1 MKLLFTKISLLILFL
16 SIFLACDVVKKVP
29 EQKFLLKK
37 NTILVD
43 GKNNKDEALLEQVV
57 QKPNSA
63 LMGFKLRLRLF
74 NLANEN
80 ADSTYKAKFISNPKK
95 YERKSKWLSKKQ
107 VNRLGKSF
115 WYSGWHNFLLKT
127 GEPPVVTDEAK
138 SIKTIKRFKALYFNK
153 GFFSTKTSFT
163 PLYKNKKIGE
173 ITYKIETGK
182 STFLDTLTTEILTP
196 ALDSLY
202 LISKNKSFIKEGQQY
217 NTEKFEMER
226 SRITSYFRNHGAY
239 QFQQQSIEFVIDTL
253 NLNRK
258 APVKIKIGNQPNKN
272 NDTLSAK
279 PYEIFR
285 IGEVNIFTTDKSSN
299 AKLKQA
305 DSAVYKN
312 FNLYST
318 DKLRYRPK
326 AITNAVFIFKDSLY
340 SDNNYTLT
348 LKSLSNLRMFKY
360 PVIKYVEDTVTNKLK
375 ANIFLVSVEKYKF
388 KISSDVTH
396 SNIYDLGIA
405 GSSSVSIRNIFRGA
419 ETLEIGLR
427 GNIGASRDAA
437 NPDNQFFNISEI
449 GADLRLSFPRLFLPF
464 KTEKII
470 PKVMFPSSYISS
482 GFAKQRNIGLD
493 KENFTAALSYSWIPK
508 KNVNSKF
515 DLVNVQYVKNVNIN
529 NYFTVYASSYNRLN
543 NIAKGQILDP
553 DLLDAEGN
561 LTKADGGA
569 DVFMQRVLNN
579 EFPILNNNNP
589 DFKTVKSIKE
599 RKDRL
604 TENNLIFASSFTYSK
619 NSKLGVFDKQFYSF
633 RTKLELAGNAFSIA
647 ANIANRPKS
656 LDGSRTLFGLEYS
669 QYAKVEFDYVKHWDL
684 SKGQVF
690 ALRSFVGIALPYGN
704 SKSVPFSRSYFAGGS
719 NDNRAWQSYSL
730 GPGSSGGLNDFN
742 EANLKIAL
750 NAEFRFKYTGNLYGA
765 FFADVGNIWNVLDN
779 ETDKTKIFTG
789 IKSLNELALG
799 TGTGFRYDFKFF
811 LIRVDFGYKTYNPA
825 NTETKK
831 WFNGYNFSKTVL
843 NIGINYPF

>member
-1 MKLLFTKISLLILFL
+1 MKLHFTKISLLIIIL

-37 NTILVD
+37 NTVFVN
-43 GKNNKDEALLEQVV
+43 GKQNKDEALVDQIV

-63 LMGFKLRLRLF
+63 ILGYKLRLNMF

-80 ADSTYKAKFISNPKK
+80 ADSTYKAKFILNPKK

-127 GEPPVVTDEAK
+127 GEPPVVIEVAK
-138 SIKTIKRFKALYFNK
+138 AERTVKRLKAWYFNNGYFSAKTNFSALYRE
-153 GFFSTKTSFT
+153 
-163 PLYKNKKIGE
+163 KKLGE
-173 ITYKIETGK
+173 ITYNIQSGK
-182 STFLDTLTTEILTP
+182 ATFLDTITTEILTP

-202 LISKNKSFIKEGQQY
+202 QISKNKSNIKVGQQY
-217 NTEKFEMER
+217 STEKFEIER

-239 QFQQQSIEFVIDTL
+239 HFEQQSIEFVIDTL

-258 APVKIKIGNQPNKN
+258 APVKIKISNQPNSN
-272 NDTLSAK
+272 NDTTSTK
-279 PYEIFR
+279 PYKIFR

-299 AKLKQA
+299 SKLKQA
-305 DSAVYKN
+305 DSAFYKN

-318 DKLRYRPK
+318 DKLRYKPK
-326 AITNAVFIFKDSLY
+326 AITDAVFIFKDSLY

-348 LKSLSNLRMFKY
+348 LRSLSNLRVFKY
-360 PVIKYVEDTVTNKLK
+360 PVIKYVEDSITNTLK
-375 ANIFLVSVEKYKF
+375 ANIYLVSVEKYKF
-388 KISSDVTH
+388 KINSDVTY

-427 GNIGASRDAA
+427 GNIGASKDAA

-464 KTEKII
+464 KTDKII
-470 PKVMFPSSYISS
+470 SKKMFPSSYISS

-508 KNVNSKF
+508 KNVTAKL
-515 DLVNVQYVKNVNIN
+515 DLVNLQYVKNVNVN
-529 NYFTVYASSYNRLN
+529 NYFTVYGSSYNRLN
-543 NIAKGQILDP
+543 TISKGQNINSN
-553 DLLDAEGN
+553 LLDAEGN
-561 LTKADGGA
+561 LTKDAGGA
-569 DVFMQRVLNN
+569 DLFIQGVLNN
-579 EFPILNNNNP
+579 EYPLVNPSNP
-589 DFKTVKSIKE
+589 DYKTIKSIKE

-604 TENNLIFASSFTYSK
+604 TENNLIFASNFTYSK
-619 NSKLGVFDKQFYSF
+619 NSKIGLFDKQFYSF
-633 RTKLELAGNAFSIA
+633 RTKLELAGNVFSMA
-647 ANIANRPKS
+647 ANLTNQPKNQ
-656 LDGSRTLFGLEYS
+656 DGTRSLFGLEYS

-690 ALRSFVGIALPYGN
+690 AVRSFIGVALPYGN
-704 SKSVPFSRSYFAGGS
+704 SKSIPFSRSYFAGGS

-750 NAEFRFKYTGNLYGA
+750 NAEFRFKYTSNLYGA
-765 FFADVGNIWNVLDN
+765 FFADIGNIWNVLDN
-779 ETDKTKIFTG
+779 ERDTSKIFTG
-789 IKSLNELALG
+789 LSSLQDLALG

-811 LIRVDFGYKTYNPA
+811 LIRLDFGFKTYNPA